1 MENLFKGKF
10 LHSVDHKGRISI
22 PKAFK
27 HIIGKEARD
36 LIILKGFDGCLFL
49 YTKSGWLWQQQELQK
64 IPLYVENARRV
75 ERMLLENAYDTTM
88 DTVGRVKI
96 PIELLAEVNFDKEVL
111 VLGVSR
117 RIEIWN
123 PKDYEAYKSQT
134 DMPIEQL
141 AEKLFPG
148 WGSNA

>member
-10 LHSVDHKGRISI
+10 LHSLDHKGRINI

-27 HIIGKEARD
+27 QIIGKEDRH
-36 LIILKGFDGCLFL
+36 LVILKGFDGCLFL
-49 YTKSGWLWQQQELQK
+49 YTKSGWLWQQEELQK
-64 IPLYVENARRV
+64 IPLFVAQARRV
-75 ERMLLENAYDTTM
+75 ERMLLENAYDTAL
-88 DTVGRVKI
+88 DSLGRVKI
-96 PIELLAEVNFDKEVL
+96 PGELLAEVTLGKEVL

-117 RIEIWN
+117 RIEIWK
-123 PKDYEAYKSQT
+123 PKDYEEYKSQT

>member
-10 LHSVDHKGRISI
+10 SHSVDHKGRVNI

-27 HIIGKEARD
+27 QIIGKEGRD
-36 LIILKGFDGCLFL
+36 LVILKGFDGCLFL

-64 IPLYVENARRV
+64 IPLFVGDARRV
-75 ERMLLENAYDTTM
+75 ERMLLENAYDTSM
-88 DTVGRVKI
+88 DSLGRVKI
-96 PIELLAEVNFDKEVL
+96 PGELLAEVKFDKEVL

-123 PKDYEAYKSQT
+123 PNVYEEYKSQT

>member
-1 MENLFKGKF
+1 MENLYKGKF
-10 LHSVDHKGRISI
+10 LHSVDHKGRVSI

-27 HIIGKEARD
+27 QVMGKEARE

-49 YTKSGWLWQQQELQK
+49 YTKSGWLWQQGEFQK
-64 IPLYVENARRV
+64 LSIFAENARRV

-88 DTVGRVKI
+88 DSVGRVKI
-96 PIELLAEVNFDKEVL
+96 PNELLAEVSVGKEVL
-111 VLGVSR
+111 VLGVAR
-117 RIEIWN
+117 RIEIWR
-123 PKDYEAYKSQT
+123 PSVYEAYKRQT
-134 DMPIEQL
+134 DLPIEQL

>member
-10 LHSVDHKGRISI
+10 LHSVDHKGRVSI

-27 HIIGKEARD
+27 QILKREPGG
-36 LIILKGFDGCLFL
+36 LVILKGFDGCLFL
-49 YTKSGWLWQQQELQK
+49 YSKSGWHWQQQELQK
-64 IPLYVENARRV
+64 IPLFVGDARRV

-88 DTVGRVKI
+88 DSVGRVKI
-96 PIELLAEVNFDKEVL
+96 PNELLVEANFDKEVL

-123 PKDYEAYKSQT
+123 PKDYEAYKRQT